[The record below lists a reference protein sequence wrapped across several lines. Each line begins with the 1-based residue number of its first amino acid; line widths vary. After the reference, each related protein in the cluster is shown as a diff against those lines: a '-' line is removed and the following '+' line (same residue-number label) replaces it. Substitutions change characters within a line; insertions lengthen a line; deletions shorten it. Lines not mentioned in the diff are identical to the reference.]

1 MSIRLFIFLWIL
13 LMPTMAQADTKV
25 SAMSEDTTPAGTDLL
40 YTVKD
45 PATTPVSRRSTIRN
59 VTEAGFNNVIT
70 ANGSNIGV
78 GTENP
83 LTKLDVNGVIYGRSN
98 VGIGTASPA
107 AGLQVGPGP
116 SSMGATLGTTGALIK
131 GNLEVDGKIYGD
143 GSLLTNTPIPS
154 GVVTSV
160 TATYPVASTGGTAPV
175 ISVDLTPYPQTTR
188 TISTTP
194 PLYGGGN
201 LSADRIIYETR
212 AGPATD
218 GYLAATDWVIFN
230 AKQPAGSYLTAE
242 SDPLALAKFGT
253 LTTGKWCSSNG
264 TIISCTEDAPGGG
277 SVTSVSA
284 SSPLASSGGTTPNIT
299 ITQASGSTNGYL
311 SSVDWTIFNS
321 KQAAGSYLTGVSTVY
336 GLTGAGT
343 IASPLQVD
351 PNVYTPGGSQW
362 TTSGLNIYYNTGNVG
377 IGSTAPQG
385 ALDLGTGTL
394 FAGSGNFNGS
404 GPTII
409 YEGLYVP
416 DGNIGIGT
424 TAYQIAGLQVGSG
437 AQALSAPMG
446 ASSALIRGNL
456 EVDGKIYG
464 DGSQLTNLP
473 AGSGTVTNVTASLPL
488 SSTGGTTPNLTIS
501 QAGSGTNGYLSSADW
516 TTFNNKQP
524 AGSYLTS
531 ESDTLETVTGR
542 GAFSTQNIGLGTTA
556 PATTLQVGTGA
567 KSLTATLPSGSAL
580 VKGNLEVDG
589 KIYGDGSGLTN
600 IPSGASGADP
610 TGTIGL
616 TAVNGSASTFTR
628 SDGAPALS
636 QSITP
641 TWTGIHTFNN
651 GTYSALFTGGNVG
664 IGSATPGHKLD
675 VDGVIYSTGNIGIGT
690 TIPRARLEINRG
702 ATILP
707 GSNPQFLI
715 KGNLEVDGKIYG
727 DGSSMIG
734 IDTTGGDITGTLT
747 TNKVVRGG
755 STANTVNTDSNIWA
769 IGTNGNVGIGDSTPD
784 GVLEIVK
791 SGSLKSLLVS
801 STASTD
807 GDYLTVNSGGN
818 LGVGTNTPNATLE
831 VQKNARPLL
840 MLSSSGSTDGDYVIV
855 TSVGNFGIGTTAPVG
870 LLDVNRKLT
879 VLSGGNVGIGSYYGD
894 GSHLTGV
901 TMSWPNQT
909 TTVSGYQAG
918 NTESPK
924 IYNNTYDGFQSG
936 FNGNGGTYNDASGI
950 YSLTTN
956 VSGGFN
962 NCHGAQSCQ
971 LMTTS
976 NNNASGA
983 ASQYYGAGTENDSS
997 GFESMQG
1004 AGTYSGSYN
1013 QCGGAWCMLNIN
1025 TNAYDSCDGYKCLYT
1040 ASSGGYNRGGGAFSL
1055 YYLSDGTY
1063 NYAGGYESGMYIA
1076 DGVNANSSSDYG
1088 VFLGAKTKALAST
1101 DTNFYVLGSNT
1112 IGLGSNTGSI
1122 GDSNVTKH
1130 VFNAGNV
1137 GIGSTS
1143 PRQKLDIVGSVYV
1156 SSDVSALTFTDRT
1169 PGYTGN
1175 ALEAISTIKT
1185 DEKGNIDHAS
1195 LPDFVKVK
1203 RGDQDERSL
1212 GAMITLL
1219 TKAVQELQDENKRI
1233 REEIEANWIKQ
1244 FNKYIKEMY
1253 GNIISV
1259 K

>member
-1 MSIRLFIFLWIL
+1 MSIRIFLFLWIL
-13 LMPTMAQADTKV
+13 LLPNIVQADSKV
-25 SAMSEDTTPAGTDLL
+25 SAMTEDTTPSGTDLL

-59 VTEAGFNNVIT
+59 VTEAGFNNAIT
-70 ANGSNIGV
+70 ANGTNIGV
-78 GTENP
+78 GTEDP
-83 LTKLDVNGVIYGRSN
+83 QAKLDVNGAIYGRSN
-98 VGIGTASPA
+98 VGIGTAAPA
-107 AGLQVGPGP
+107 AGLQVGPG
-116 SSMGATLGTTGALIK
+116 SSSLGATLSSTGALIK

-160 TATYPVASTGGTAPV
+160 TGTYPVTSTGGTAPV
-175 ISVDLTPYPQTTR
+175 ISVDLSPYPQNTR

-218 GYLAATDWVIFN
+218 GYLAATDWVTFN

-253 LTTGKWCSSNG
+253 LNTGKWCSSNG
-264 TIISCTEDAPGGG
+264 SIISCTEDAPGGG
-277 SVTSVSA
+277 SVTSVTASA
-284 SSPLASSGGTTPNIT
+284 PVASSGGTTPNIT
-299 ITQASGSTNGYL
+299 ISQASGSTNGYL
-311 SSVDWTIFNS
+311 SS
-321 KQAAGSYLTGVSTVY
+321 G
-336 GLTGAGT
+336 
-343 IASPLQVD
+343 
-351 PNVYTPGGSQW
+351 
-362 TTSGLNIYYNTGNVG
+362 
-377 IGSTAPQG
+377 
-385 ALDLGTGTL
+385 
-394 FAGSGNFNGS
+394 
-404 GPTII
+404 
-409 YEGLYVP
+409 
-416 DGNIGIGT
+416 
-424 TAYQIAGLQVGSG
+424 
-437 AQALSAPMG
+437 
-446 ASSALIRGNL
+446 
-456 EVDGKIYG
+456 
-464 DGSQLTNLP
+464 
-473 AGSGTVTNVTASLPL
+473 
-488 SSTGGTTPNLTIS
+488 
-501 QAGSGTNGYLSSADW
+501 DW

-542 GAFSTQNIGLGTTA
+542 GASSTNNIGLGTTA

-567 KSLTATLPSGSAL
+567 KALSATLPSGSAL

-589 KIYGDGSGLTN
+589 KLYGDGSALTN
-600 IPSGASGADP
+600 LPSSSEADTLATVTARGNVTTTNVGIGTTTAPGNTLTIYKASGSNSDMALGDGDVGHGVTTLAATTTWLLLNEHTTEKGGAQLTGFSDASDNPAMEIKGVNVADP
-610 TGTIGL
+610 DANIPAIIMDGYAANGTGTQ
-616 TAVNGSASTFTR
+616 
-628 SDGAPALS
+628 ALGNTKTVM
-636 QSITP
+636 QVQ
-641 TWTGIHTFNN
+641 NN
-651 GTYSALFTGGNVG
+651 GTALVSVLGVGNVG
-664 IGSATPGHKLD
+664 IGSILPGSKLD
-675 VDGVIYSTGNIGIGT
+675 VDGGVYISGNVGIGT
-690 TIPRARLEINRG
+690 SSPRARVEINRG

-727 DGSSMIG
+727 DGSGLIG
-734 IDTTGGDITGTLT
+734 IDTSGGDITGTLT
-747 TNKVVRGG
+747 TNKIVKGG
-755 STANTVNTDSNIWA
+755 STSNTVNTDSNIWS
-769 IGTNGNVGIGDSTPD
+769 IGTNGNVGVGDSTPD

-801 STASTD
+801 SSASTD

-840 MLSSSGSTDGDYVIV
+840 MLSSSGSTNGDYVIV

-879 VLSGGNVGIGSYYGD
+879 VLSGGNVGIGSVTPRGRLDIGTGSYYGD
-894 GSHLTGV
+894 GSHLTDV

-909 TTVSGYQAG
+909 TTVSGYQSG
-918 NTESPK
+918 YTESPK
-924 IYNNTYDGFQSG
+924 TYNNTYDGYQCG
-936 FNGNGGTYNDASGI
+936 FNGNGGIYNDASGI

-997 GFESMQG
+997 GYESMQG
-1004 AGTYSGSYN
+1004 TGTYSGSYN
-1013 QCGGAWCMLNIN
+1013 QCGGAWCMLNIS

-1063 NYAGGYESGMYIA
+1063 NYAGGYEAGMYIA

-1233 REEIEANWIKQ
+1233 REEIEADWIKQ